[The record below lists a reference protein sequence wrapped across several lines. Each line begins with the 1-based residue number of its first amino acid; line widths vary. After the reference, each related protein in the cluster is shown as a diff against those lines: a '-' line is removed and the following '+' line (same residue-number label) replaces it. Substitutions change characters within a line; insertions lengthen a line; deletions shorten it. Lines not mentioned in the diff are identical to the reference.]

1 MKNIKK
7 MFIIFLTIFLVLIM
21 SINIYAINTV
31 EELIG
36 DSGPMSGVKDMQST
50 DGDSGVGTVL
60 NTVIGLL
67 QIAGTGIAV
76 ITVTLLGAKYM
87 LSSVDQKA
95 EIKNKATPIVIG
107 CVILF
112 GAVNLVAMI
121 ADFTNKALGDG

>member
-7 MFIIFLTIFLVLIM
+7 MFIIFLTIFLIAIM
-21 SINIYAINTV
+21 SINIYAITSVND
-31 EELIG
+31 LI
-36 DSGPMSGVKDMQST
+36 DKNGPMNGVQNMEST
-50 DGDSGVGTVL
+50 DGSGVGAVL
-60 NTVIGLL
+60 NTAIGLL

-121 ADFTNKALGDG
+121 ADFTNTALGDG